1 MPDQITNYQCPT
13 CGGPLHFSNET
24 QDLACDYCGSHFP
37 VAQIEAM
44 YAQHDAAA
52 AQAAQSAQAQA
63 QTQAA
68 QAQSAGDSAW
78 ELASDSNWGA
88 EGANLR
94 AYNCPSCGAE
104 LICDATTAATSCPYC
119 GNPTIVPGQLHGMLK
134 PDYVI
139 PFKLDKNAAMEA
151 LRNHYKGKKL
161 LPNSF
166 SKENHIEEIKGVYV
180 PFWLFDGQA
189 YADMTYDA
197 TRSHVTETRNERVT
211 TTEHYKL
218 HRAGTV
224 PFEKI
229 PVDGSSKMPD
239 DHMDAI
245 EPFDYSQLQ
254 PFSTAYLPGY
264 YADKYDVSMEE
275 SAARAD
281 ERAAQTAKDT
291 MRESCLGYET
301 VMEAGGQ
308 VLLNRGKVHYALLPV
323 WVLSTKWS
331 GQNFLFTMNGQTGKL
346 IGDLPV
352 DKGKYWKFFGI
363 AAVIASVLA
372 TAVVTFLT

>member
-1 MPDQITNYQCPT
+1 MPDQITNYKCPA
-13 CGGPLHFSNET
+13 CGGPLHFDNAS

-44 YAQHDAAA
+44 YAQHDASAAAA
-52 AQAAQSAQAQA
+52 AQAAQA
-63 QTQAA
+63 QAA
-68 QAQSAGDSAW
+68 QQAASDSEW
-78 ELASDSNWGA
+78 ELASGSNWGA
-88 EGANLR
+88 EGSDLR

-104 LICDATTAATSCPYC
+104 LICDGTTAATSCPYC

-139 PFKLDKNAAMEA
+139 PFQLDKNAAMNA

-166 SKENHIEEIKGVYV
+166 SKENHIEEVKGVYV
-180 PFWLFDGQA
+180 PFWLFDGET
-189 YADMTYDA
+189 YADLTFDA
-197 TRSHVTETRNERVT
+197 TRTHVTETRNERIT
-211 TTEHYKL
+211 TTEHFKL
-218 HRAGTV
+218 HRSGYV
-224 PFEKI
+224 PFQMI

-245 EPFDYSQLQ
+245 EPFDYSQLK
-254 PFSTAYLPGY
+254 PFSTAYLPGF
-264 YADKYDVSMEE
+264 YADKYDVSMQD

-281 ERAAQTAKDT
+281 DRAAQTAKDT
-291 MRESCLGYET
+291 MRSTCTGYQT
-301 VMEAGGQ
+301 VTEAGGQ
-308 VLLNRGKVHYALLPV
+308 VLLRRGKVHYALLPV
-323 WVLSTKWS
+323 WMLNTKWN

-352 DKGKYWKFFGI
+352 DKGKYWKFFFITMVI
-363 AAVIASVLA
+363 ASAAATAVIAL
-372 TAVVTFLT
+372 LTH